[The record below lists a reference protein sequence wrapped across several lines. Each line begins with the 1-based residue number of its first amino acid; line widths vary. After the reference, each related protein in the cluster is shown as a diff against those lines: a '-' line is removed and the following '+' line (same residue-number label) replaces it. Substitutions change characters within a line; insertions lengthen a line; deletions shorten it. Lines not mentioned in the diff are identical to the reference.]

1 MRINRQILLKIA
13 QDTVAERARNE
24 RDIVSA
30 YLIGSL
36 LDEDYILGGATDID
50 LVFVHADAGALER
63 EIVRLTDEVHLDIA
77 HYPQKHYRQTRN
89 LRRHP
94 WHGPAIFGCKVLYD
108 PQHFMDFTQASVRGQ
123 FDQPD
128 NVMDRARQQ
137 AESARQVWLSFY
149 SNPPQETG
157 AKEIYGFLRAITQ
170 GGNAVASLYGAP
182 LTERR
187 FLLAFR
193 QRAEAAGRLSLYPQV
208 LELLGAPNVEK
219 EALQLWLSAWR
230 VCLESLPADSAP
242 ARLNPARIPYYLRA
256 FEYILDGDQP
266 MAVLYPLMRT
276 WTLAAC
282 QLSEG
287 ADGLAA
293 WQKACAYLG
302 LLGAGFSERLEALD
316 AFLDGVEEV
325 LDEWAQA
332 NGI

>member
-13 QDTVAERARNE
+13 QDTVAQRARKE

-30 YLIGSL
+30 YLIGSVL
-36 LDEDYILGGATDID
+36 GEDYILGGTADID
-50 LVFVHADAGALER
+50 LVFVHADSTPEER

-77 HYPQKHYRQTRN
+77 HYPQKHYRQTRL

-94 WHGPAIFGCKVLYD
+94 WHGPTIFGCKVLYD

-128 NVMDRARQQ
+128 NVIDRARQQ
-137 AESARQVWLSFY
+137 AESARQTWLSFY
-149 SNPPQETG
+149 SDTPKRIG
-157 AKEIYGFLRAITQ
+157 AKDIYRFIKAIAQ
-170 GGNAVASLYGAP
+170 AGNAVASLYGAP

-193 QRAEAAGRLSLYPQV
+193 QRAEAANKLSLYPKA

-219 EALQLWLSAWR
+219 EALQVWLSAWR
-230 VCLESLPADSAP
+230 VCVESLPPESAP
-242 ARLNPARIPYYLRA
+242 PRLHLARIPYYLRA
-256 FEYILDGDQP
+256 FEHILDGDQP
-266 MAVLYPLMRT
+266 MAVLYPLLHT

-282 QLSEG
+282 QLPEG

-302 LLGAGFSERLEALD
+302 LLEAGFSERLEALD
-316 AFLDGVEEV
+316 AFLDGVEES